1 MLCDRLL
8 KCGLVTGAPLG
19 THGPT
24 SSSDGAGLQFQDHWC
39 KQQRETGW
47 MSSILDDS
55 QEKRKPGCRKNT
67 NPRTQTSFG
76 SYVAAPSEKNVLKA
90 QGLVPGTAIN
100 K

>member
-1 MLCDRLL
+1 MLCDRPL
-8 KCGLVTGAPLG
+8 KRGLVTDAPLG

-24 SSSDGAGLQFQDHWC
+24 SYFERRQAYNFQDHWC

-67 NPRTQTSFG
+67 NPRTQSSFV
-76 SYVAAPSEKNVLKA
+76 SYVAAPSEMNVLKA
-90 QGLVPGTAIN
+90 QGLVPSEQ
-100 K
+100 